1 MAKMTEFDYDVR
13 DRKRVASMAKYK
25 KNGSKSKKCSL
36 PSDGMTKKQWKERC
50 GELMSFNIKK
60 PMSWEQF
67 KSMSHDLQ
75 KEYVTTLTTTYKV
88 GLPKV
93 ADMLGCCEASLRN
106 YLKKHIPDFVSGSSK
121 GRLSK
126 ENMEAWAEFLK
137 TGGIVQPATEPEES
151 TEPQVEVVAE
161 ATTEVSVAVQEIDVP
176 AEVVEPIQGK
186 TTVVEQEVTRAEE
199 KPVIKPK
206 KAKPTRQQK
215 DEKRTSLLREFSL
228 IFEGNVNPMEIANS
242 LTAILGSGAAGR
254 IEVRYA
260 M

>member
-75 KEYVTTLTTTYKV
+75 KEYVTSLTTTYKV

-106 YLKKHIPDFVSGSSK
+106 YLKKHVPDFVSGSSK

-137 TGGIVQPATEPEES
+137 TGEPVKATTES
-151 TEPQVEVVAE
+151 EIQVEVVAE
-161 ATTEVSVAVQEIDVP
+161 ATTEATAAVQEINVP
-176 AEVVEPIQGK
+176 VEVVEPVQSE
-186 TTVVEQEVTRAEE
+186 TAVVEQEVIRVEE
-199 KPVIKPK
+199 EPVVKPK
-206 KAKPTRQQK
+206 KVKPAHRPK

>member
-1 MAKMTEFDYDVR
+1 MARMTEFDYDVR

-36 PSDGMTKKQWKERC
+36 PSDGMTKKQWTERC

-60 PMSWEQF
+60 PMTWEQF

-75 KEYVTTLTTTYKV
+75 KEYVTNLTTTYRV

-106 YLKKHIPDFVSGSSK
+106 YLKRHIPDFVSGSSK

-126 ENMEAWAEFLK
+126 ENMAAWTEFL
-137 TGGIVQPATEPEES
+137 GCSENAVECAVDASEEKKS
-151 TEPQVEVVAE
+151 GD
-161 ATTEVSVAVQEIDVP
+161 AVQ
-176 AEVVEPIQGK
+176 
-186 TTVVEQEVTRAEE
+186 TVVETHPVQHIDAAIETVTPITDSVFE
-199 KPVIKPK
+199 KKLREKTEKKSKPERK
-206 KAKPTRQQK
+206 SR
-215 DEKRTSLLREFSL
+215 LREFSL
-228 IFEGNVNPMEIANS
+228 IFEGDINPMEIANS
-242 LTAILGSGAAGR
+242 LTAILEAGAAGR